1 MIRVVCW
8 NVARRRRSLTD
19 LLEMDA
25 DVGLLQEVGTGAA
38 SGLQAGLETGG
49 RRHWDSFT
57 WASDHPEDSFR
68 TWCNRWPMVVRLSDR
83 IEVEWFDQAG
93 PGRDPDE
100 NELSVSDVG
109 LIAAARVTPKD
120 PRHGEPFIAASLYA
134 HWDPTDGATRTVL
147 SITSDLGGVIER
159 DVAYSHR
166 ILAAGD
172 LNTWYGAGAF
182 SDMLSMEP
190 VDTMSDVLEYLYHI

>member
-1 MIRVVCW
+1 MLRVVCW
-8 NVARRRRSLTD
+8 NVARRRRPLAD
-19 LLEMDA
+19 LLAMDA

-38 SGLQAGLETGG
+38 SGLPAGMETGG

-83 IEVEWFDQAG
+83 VEVEWFDEAG

-109 LIAAARVTPKD
+109 LIAAARVMPRV

-134 HWDPTDGATRTVL
+134 HWNRRTARPGPHAASRPTSGRSSNATLPSPIASWRRATSTRGTVQGRSATCCPWSR
-147 SITSDLGGVIER
+147 SI
-159 DVAYSHR
+159 
-166 ILAAGD
+166 
-172 LNTWYGAGAF
+172 
-182 SDMLSMEP
+182 P
-190 VDTMSDVLEYLYHI
+190 